1 VLTVEGPA
9 GPARTVEPRRVA
21 LGWAFIERQTN
32 LWKRYWLWEVVW
44 VVYGVVNTLAI
55 TFIAKEAGRTGIVG
69 PGQISR
75 LTLFLLIGTLVWAY
89 LSAVLD
95 DMSLVITWE
104 RWEGTIEHT
113 LMAPVPRAVHLIGMS
128 AFGVIHATLRTLLIL
143 ACSLPFFHVSW
154 AHASW
159 AAAAVVLVVGSA
171 SLVGLGI
178 LTGIL
183 PMLYP
188 ERGEQMSFMMQA
200 AVLLVSGVYYGVDVL
215 PGWLQAV
222 SRISPATY
230 VLRGIR
236 SALIDGRGVA
246 GQAGTLAVLALFGV
260 LMIPL
265 SLYAFSVAERWAKR
279 TGRLKR
285 QG

>member
-1 VLTVEGPA
+1 MTSTVGPEV
-9 GPARTVEPRRVA
+9 ARVRFPKRVA
-21 LGWAFIERQTN
+21 LGWAFVERQTN
-32 LWKRYWLWEVVW
+32 LWKRYWGWEVVW

-55 TFIAKEAGRTGIVG
+55 TFIAKEVGRTSVG
-69 PGQISR
+69 ANTNVSR
-75 LTLFLLIGTLVWAY
+75 LLLFLLIGTLVWAY

-128 AFGVIHATLRTLLIL
+128 LFGVLHATLRTSLIL
-143 ACSLPFFHVSW
+143 VFALPFFHVDF
-154 AHASW
+154 ARADW
-159 AAAAVVLVVGSA
+159 AAAVAVLAVGSL
-171 SLVGLGI
+171 SLLGLGI
-178 LTGIL
+178 LTGVL

-200 AVLLVSGVYYGVDVL
+200 VVLLVSGVYYGVEVM
-215 PGWLQAV
+215 PGWLQAA
-222 SRISPATY
+222 SHLSPATY
-230 VLRGIR
+230 MLRGIR
-236 SALIDGRGVA
+236 GAIIDGQSVGDNGRNLV
-246 GQAGTLAVLALFGV
+246 VLAIFGA

-265 SLYAFSVAERWAKR
+265 SLVAFSAAEHWAKK